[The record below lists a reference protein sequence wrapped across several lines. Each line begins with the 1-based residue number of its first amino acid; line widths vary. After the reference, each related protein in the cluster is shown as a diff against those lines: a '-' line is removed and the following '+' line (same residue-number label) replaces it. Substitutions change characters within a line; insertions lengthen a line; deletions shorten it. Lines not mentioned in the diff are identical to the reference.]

1 MSSIDLTDPNFL
13 RHHHKLTDMSLLST
27 LIISWNCDETNWV
40 FYSATQSVSCE
51 YLWPAAFLEKLTE
64 SPARRWKMEE

>member
-40 FYSATQSVSCE
+40 FYSATQSVSTST
-51 YLWPAAFLEKLTE
+51 YDQLP
-64 SPARRWKMEE
+64 S

>member
-40 FYSATQSVSCE
+40 FYSATQNVST
-51 YLWPAAFLEKLTE
+51 YDQLFLEKLTE

>member
-27 LIISWNCDETNWV
+27 LIISWNCDETNYV
-40 FYSATQSVSCE
+40 FYSATQSVST
-51 YLWPAAFLEKLTE
+51 YAQ
-64 SPARRWKMEE
+64 SPA

>member
-27 LIISWNCDETNWV
+27 LIISWNCDETNYVFIPLHRVWV
-40 FYSATQSVSCE
+40 PMPSRLLSEADPKSGQ
-51 YLWPAAFLEKLTE
+51 
-64 SPARRWKMEE
+64 KMEE